1 MTGSLAARLDSS
13 FRESE
18 GCCLAKTRSA
28 DPKATDPAKAEAR
41 KSRRVRVIPLLSQ
54 AFSSL
59 PEHLNCKSQSVTQ
72 RFISLKRESAK
83 QTGPIGT
90 NHRSNPQVCRLGSG
104 LHHRHRDGSAPF
116 SACLFSAYLTLF
128 SGLPVF
134 TPHTL
139 LAH

>member
-90 NHRSNPQVCRLGSG
+90 TNHRSDSEVCRLGSG
-104 LHHRHRDGSAPF
+104 LHHRHREGSAAF
-116 SACLFSAYLTLF
+116 SAGLFAEWLTLF
-128 SGLPVF
+128 SGFTGF
-134 TPHTL
+134 TPTT
-139 LAH
+139 